1 MKRLLLVICAV
12 LLAMAPTSAV
22 AKNSGKEKGQGPSP
36 SSSAYEH
43 ASDNAKFKRGDDW
56 QGGQGKVDDKDD
68 IGMEDDENKGQGK
81 KHQDRDQDR
90 EKKKKGKKGVD
101 EPDDETVDEDGK
113 KKMKKSGKGKGN
125 K

>member
-1 MKRLLLVICAV
+1 MKRLLLVICTV

-68 IGMEDDENKGQGK
+68 IGMEDNKNK
-81 KHQDRDQDR
+81 DLRKRHQDRDQDR

-101 EPDDETVDEDGK
+101 EPDDVTVDEDGK

>member
-56 QGGQGKVDDKDD
+56 QGGQGKV
-68 IGMEDDENKGQGK
+68 EDEMASGWKTM
-81 KHQDRDQDR
+81 RTR
-90 EKKKKGKKGVD
+90 VKGKNIKT
-101 EPDDETVDEDGK
+101 ETRIARKRK
-113 KKMKKSGKGKGN
+113 KAKKVLTSRMMRL
-125 K
+125 